1 MYYRNITDI
10 ISDQNIEIEAGSLW
24 KLDVETFILT
34 LVDDDQHITAK
45 HAVEV
50 FKFAIYKYKLE
61 ISHSMDLSKILM
73 AFGEELISW
82 QLNGDENSDVM
93 RFQFGTL
100 SRFGKVEELIRA
112 SGVSRDTLQAMD
124 EDNG

>member
-24 KLDVETFILT
+24 KLDEDTFILT

-45 HAVEV
+45 HVTEV
-50 FKFAIYKYKLE
+50 FQFAIYKYKLE
-61 ISHSMDLSKILM
+61 ISHPMDLSKILM
-73 AFGEELISW
+73 AFGEKLISW

-112 SGVSRDTLQAMD
+112 AGVSRDTLQAMD
-124 EDNG
+124 EDNI